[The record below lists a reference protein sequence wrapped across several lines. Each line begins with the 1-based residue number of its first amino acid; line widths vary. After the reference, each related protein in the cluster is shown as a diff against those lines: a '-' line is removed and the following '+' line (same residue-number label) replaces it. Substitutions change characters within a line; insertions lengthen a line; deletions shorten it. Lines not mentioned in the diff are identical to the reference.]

1 MDPDLPLIQAL
12 QNGDDSA
19 LNELMN
25 RHREPLFRFAYRV
38 VRDETSAR
46 DVVQETFV
54 RAYFNAP
61 KFKPRAAVKTWLYSI
76 ALNLSRDHLR
86 RLGKR
91 RGELPLDAEGTRTPS
106 DKALVSEGGEH
117 RFDEFAVLQRAID
130 ELPPKLRDAL
140 ILFSL
145 EGKTQREAADILGTT
160 PKTVELRVY
169 HAKQKLRDLLQ
180 SAGHPDYLLRDPPSS
195 KRSNP

>member
-19 LNELMN
+19 LNELMS

-54 RAYFNAP
+54 RVYFNAP
-61 KFKPRAAVKTWLYSI
+61 KFKPRATVKTWLYSI
-76 ALNLSRDHLR
+76 ALNLSRDHVR

-91 RGELPLDAEGTRTPS
+91 RGELPLDAEGTPTPR
-106 DKALVSEGGEH
+106 DKALVSDGGTH

-145 EGKTQREAADILGTT
+145 ERKTQREAADILGTT

-169 HAKQKLRDLLQ
+169 HAKQKLRDLLK
-180 SAGHPDYLLRDPPSS
+180 SAGHPDDLLRDQPSS
-195 KRSNP
+195 ERSKP